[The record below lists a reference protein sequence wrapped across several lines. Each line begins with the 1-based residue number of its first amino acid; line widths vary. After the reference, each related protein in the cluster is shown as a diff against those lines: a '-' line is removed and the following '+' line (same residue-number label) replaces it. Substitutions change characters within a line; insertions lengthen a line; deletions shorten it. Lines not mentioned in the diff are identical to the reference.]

1 MAVKVPSAAAAG
13 GTARQTARFVCRG
26 PQGRPP
32 DLFSPYCLQAG
43 PSPWLD
49 AWAAIYDAYDV
60 SDASKVLSLRYDRYM
75 NKKEFIDEWARRTNA
90 KSSAAARRGVEA
102 FIDIIV
108 GTVAAGQEVR
118 VGGLGVFD
126 RDYRKARE
134 ARNPNTNEV
143 VEVPGKWVMRF
154 RPSTAVK
161 TAVNK

>member
-1 MAVKVPSAAAAG
+1 MNKADVIEEFRHRTDAPSRAAAA
-13 GTARQTARFVCRG
+13 RSVQ
-26 PQGRPP
+26 
-32 DLFSPYCLQAG
+32 
-43 PSPWLD
+43 
-49 AWAAIYDAYDV
+49 
-60 SDASKVLSLRYDRYM
+60 
-75 NKKEFIDEWARRTNA
+75 
-90 KSSAAARRGVEA
+90 A

-108 GTVAAGQEVR
+108 GTVAAGQEIR

-154 RPSTAVK
+154 RPSTKVK